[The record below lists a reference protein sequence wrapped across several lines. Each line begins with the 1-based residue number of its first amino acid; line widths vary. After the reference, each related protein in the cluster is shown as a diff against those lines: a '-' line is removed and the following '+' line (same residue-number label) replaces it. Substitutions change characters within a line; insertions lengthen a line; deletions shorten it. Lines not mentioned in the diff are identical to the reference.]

1 MSQSVTRY
9 PSTLPFPFSKAIRAG
24 NLLLLSGQMSMSA
37 EGEVIH
43 GSITEQTNVIME
55 RIGETLREC
64 GADYK
69 DVIKATIWL
78 TSMDHF
84 AEFNEAYKAYFQ
96 DALPVRSTVTA
107 GLALG
112 LDVEVEVQAWIED

>member
-1 MSQSVTRY
+1 
-9 PSTLPFPFSKAIRAG
+9 
-24 NLLLLSGQMSMSA
+24 MSA
-37 EGEVIH
+37 AGEVIH
-43 GSITEQTNVIME
+43 GSVTEQTHAIME

-78 TSMDHF
+78 SSMDHF

-112 LDVEVEVQAWIED
+112 LDVEIEVQAWIED